1 MVIGNDARI
10 MTIPL
15 ELEDEFLGMT
25 LFEAF
30 SIEKANDGQSI
41 KGLYP
46 LTDTSIKVM
55 FEKWKKDKV

>member
-1 MVIGNDARI
+1 

-46 LTDTSIKVM
+46 LTDEKIKV
-55 FEKWKKDKV
+55 EYEDWSKGKIENI

>member
-1 MVIGNDARI
+1 

-15 ELEDEFLGMT
+15 ELEDEFLVMT

-46 LTDTSIKVM
+46 LTDTSIKAM

>member
-1 MVIGNDARI
+1 MGSWSY
-10 MTIPL
+10 PL
-15 ELEDEFLGMT
+15 ADEVVDECLQMT
-25 LFEAF
+25 LFETF
-30 SIEKANDGQSI
+30 VMEKVNQGISI